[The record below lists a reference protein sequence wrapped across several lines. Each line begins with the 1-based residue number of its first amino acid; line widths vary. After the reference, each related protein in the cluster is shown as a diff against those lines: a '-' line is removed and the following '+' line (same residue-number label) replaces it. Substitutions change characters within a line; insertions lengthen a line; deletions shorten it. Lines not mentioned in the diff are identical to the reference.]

1 MSLLGVVTNPAAA
14 SGRGAAPGAQALAT
28 LAAHGHQVI
37 DLTRATWREARDA
50 AQAVVS
56 DLDALVVVGG
66 DGMVH
71 LGLQVCGE
79 RSLPLGIVAAG
90 SGNDFAATLGL
101 PVRDVEAA
109 VRIIHESLTNPASRL
124 TIDLGVA
131 TDATASA
138 VPRSRYFAGVLSAG
152 IDAAIA
158 ARGMRMRFPRG
169 TSKYKVAIGLEP
181 ASLPALWRAPHS
193 GRPRLEGRSVH
204 PRRGGQRHHH
214 RRGHSAVP
222 AFRLDGRLPRG
233 DHRRRTHTPAD
244 RRHPASAA
252 AGHSPRPP
260 RGPRHTRHLR
270 GTRPRSRRRATA
282 SGIGGWRDPRARAV
296 DGALCSGRAARSGT
310 AARLT

>member
-14 SGRGAAPGAQALAT
+14 SGRGAAPGAQASAT

-37 DLTRATWREARDA
+37 DLTRTTWREAHDA
-50 AQAVVS
+50 AKAVAS

-71 LGLQVCGE
+71 LGLQVCGD

-109 VRIIHESLTNPASRL
+109 VRIVHDSLENQASRL

-131 TDATASA
+131 TNGADGGA
-138 VPRSRYFAGVLSAG
+138 PRSRYFAGVLSAG

-169 TSKYKVAIGLEP
+169 TSKYKVAIGLE
-181 ASLPALWRAPHS
+181 LPHF
-193 GRPRLEGRSVH
+193 RPYG
-204 PRRGGQRHHH
+204 
-214 RRGHSAVP
+214 
-222 AFRLDGRLPRG
+222 
-233 DHRRRTHTPAD
+233 
-244 RRHPASAA
+244 
-252 AGHSPRPP
+252 
-260 RGPRHTRHLR
+260 
-270 GTRPRSRRRATA
+270 
-282 SGIGGWRDPRARAV
+282 
-296 DGALCSGRAARSGT
+296 
-310 AARLT
+310 ARLTVDGHAWKDDRYTLVAVANGTTIGGGIPLSPSSDLRDGFLEVITADALTLPQIAAILPRLQRGTHLDHPAVHITRATSVELASAPGGAPLPAASADGEILGPAPWTVRCAPGALHVLAPPRD